1 MDSLTSL
8 SARLSRGSIGRLVL
22 PALLPLLVRL
32 VFGSVYL
39 AFLPWPDLGDIAFYY
54 TLGQQSDAGFYPYLH
69 YWMEYPPIFPWLVVG
84 LWRGLAWLSAAA
96 PTAVQFWTAYPLLM
110 FCVDAAN
117 VVLVQLVARRVHGPR
132 AARLAALV
140 YAASPVAVWYSAGW
154 YDPLAVLAFL
164 SGLLA
169 VLDRRART
177 AGVLIG
183 LGILTKVYPGVLL
196 LALPVAM
203 GWRATWRAVAAT
215 IGTLAVVLVPL
226 AVLRGDLL
234 VASLTAMLTRRAWET
249 VPALLTGNFA
259 WGYIVPLTE
268 RFTAGTAVAVDST
281 ASARVIALVVQATL
295 VVVLWAAWRLLR
307 ADDRGPRQTVA
318 LATLGVAAFMLSNKG
333 YSPQFVIWLLP
344 LLLVMWPNRRGLLYC
359 MWFSL
364 HVLAYYRLVLPTIAQ
379 YYLYDSVTAETVALA
394 SWLSVGSRTLL
405 LAWIVG
411 HLCQE
416 IRAMVRV
423 RATVDERPPLTAAE
437 PAPAFVPARAA

>member
-1 MDSLTSL
+1 
-8 SARLSRGSIGRLVL
+8 
-22 PALLPLLVRL
+22 
-32 VFGSVYL
+32 
-39 AFLPWPDLGDIAFYY
+39 
-54 TLGQQSDAGFYPYLH
+54 
-69 YWMEYPPIFPWLVVG
+69 
-84 LWRGLAWLSAAA
+84 
-96 PTAVQFWTAYPLLM
+96 M

-183 LGILTKVYPGVLL
+183 LGILTKVY
-196 LALPVAM
+196 
-203 GWRATWRAVAAT
+203 R
-215 IGTLAVVLVPL
+215 AVVLVPL
-226 AVLRGDLL
+226 AVLRGNLL

-249 VPALLTGNFA
+249 VPALLTGNYA

-295 VVVLWAAWRLLR
+295 VVVLWAAWRMLR

-379 YYLYDSVTAETVALA
+379 YYLYDSVTAETAALA

-423 RATVDERPPLTAAE
+423 RATVDERP
-437 PAPAFVPARAA
+437 

>member
-96 PTAVQFWTAYPLLM
+96 PTVVQFWTAYPLLM

-154 YDPLAVLAFL
+154 YD
-164 SGLLA
+164 
-169 VLDRRART
+169 
-177 AGVLIG
+177 
-183 LGILTKVYPGVLL
+183 
-196 LALPVAM
+196 
-203 GWRATWRAVAAT
+203 
-215 IGTLAVVLVPL
+215 PL

-364 HVLAYYRLVLPTIAQ
+364 HVLAYYR
-379 YYLYDSVTAETVALA
+379 
-394 SWLSVGSRTLL
+394 
-405 LAWIVG
+405 
-411 HLCQE
+411 
-416 IRAMVRV
+416 
-423 RATVDERPPLTAAE
+423 
-437 PAPAFVPARAA
+437 

>member
-226 AVLRGDLL
+226 AVLRGDVL
-234 VASLTAMLTRRAWET
+234 VASL
-249 VPALLTGNFA
+249 
-259 WGYIVPLTE
+259 
-268 RFTAGTAVAVDST
+268 TAVAVDST

-318 LATLGVAAFMLSNKG
+318 LATLGVALFMLSNKG

-344 LLLVMWPNRRGLLYC
+344 LLLVMWPNRRGLLYY

-379 YYLYDSVTAETVALA
+379 YYLYDSVTAETAALA

-416 IRAMVRV
+416 IRALVRV